1 MNHKGNEFSQTE
13 VSPFLTLESLKGS
26 SKQEA
31 QAYLRLCAH
40 GLSWTVNVCI
50 DLKFSCGA
58 VGWSLTRGK
67 RKNRKKLPYL

>member
-31 QAYLRLCAH
+31 QAYLRQCTH
-40 GLSWTVNVCI
+40 ENV
-50 DLKFSCGA
+50 FF
-58 VGWSLTRGK
+58 T
-67 RKNRKKLPYL
+67 KK